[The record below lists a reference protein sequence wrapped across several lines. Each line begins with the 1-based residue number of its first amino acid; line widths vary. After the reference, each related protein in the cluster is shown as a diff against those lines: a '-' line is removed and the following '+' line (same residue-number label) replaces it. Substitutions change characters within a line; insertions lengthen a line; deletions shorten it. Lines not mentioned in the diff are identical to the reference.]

1 MFATAKVLLR
11 KIVINKTTF
20 SRKPHKRI
28 RRLLFISKI
37 TFSMTLAID
46 SKKALAVV
54 LELT

>member
-11 KIVINKTTF
+11 KIVKIKTTF
-20 SRKPHKRI
+20 SRKPLKRI
-28 RRLLFISKI
+28 GRLLFISKI
-37 TFSMTLAID
+37 TFSMTLAIA